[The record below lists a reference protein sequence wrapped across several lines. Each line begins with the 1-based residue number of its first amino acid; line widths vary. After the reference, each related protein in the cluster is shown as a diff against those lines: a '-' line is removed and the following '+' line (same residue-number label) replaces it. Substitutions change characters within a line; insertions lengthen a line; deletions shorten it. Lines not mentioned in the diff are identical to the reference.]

1 MSKQAPLRE
10 WIPLAHDKNTW
21 LSFIENYFESCR
33 NTDYEDIPSST
44 NDEELKYFFYFS
56 PHPVRTLVTYDATR
70 RTLDTLKC
78 IRITYLLTYFLFL
91 LSRIMYQ

>member
-10 WIPLAHDKNTW
+10 WIPLARDKNTW

-44 NDEELKYFFYFS
+44 NEEELK
-56 PHPVRTLVTYDATR
+56 
-70 RTLDTLKC
+70 
-78 IRITYLLTYFLFL
+78 
-91 LSRIMYQ
+91 